1 VPHVSVVATVNAKL
15 KTFDMHALRK
25 AYSAW
30 AVTKL

>member
-1 VPHVSVVATVNAKL
+1 MPHVSVVATANAKS
-15 KTFDMHALRK
+15 KTFDMHALPK